1 MASCVGT
8 HGMAHHLETV
18 LEAAR
23 ELAEWKHIV
32 FLLVGDGAERNRLLA
47 MRDEMKLQNVVM
59 LDQQPKERMPDLWS
73 LSSVSLVLLKR
84 SDLFKT
90 VIPSKIFESMAM
102 EKPIILGVEGESAEL
117 VMSSGGGVCIEP
129 ENGKDLADQVL
140 KLSQDPA
147 RCRALGTSGRHYVL
161 AHFDRQVLAR
171 KLTDVMQQVV
181 SATGAE
187 RKRTLEV

>member
-1 MASCVGT
+1 MAGHIIVRFNDVAPPFVSEPHRNALSRIDCSKNSHIQQSSRKRCRRIGNSVHRSVT
-8 HGMAHHLETV
+8 Q
-18 LEAAR
+18 AASYAGSR
-23 ELAEWKHIV
+23 SNTSAK
-32 FLLVGDGAERNRLLA
+32 ERGRWGL
-47 MRDEMKLQNVVM
+47 VM

-73 LSSVSLVLLKR
+73 LSSVSLVLLKK

-117 VMSSGGGVCIEP
+117 VMSAGGGVCIEP

-147 RCRALGTSGRHYVL
+147 RCRALGTSGRHY
-161 AHFDRQVLAR
+161 
-171 KLTDVMQQVV
+171 
-181 SATGAE
+181 
-187 RKRTLEV
+187 